1 MSDTNSSNNKTGGRP
16 HGSVTC
22 RRVKFSELQK
32 HLGNEATVLASQSW
46 LQLNGIAYEEDT
58 PKE

>member
-1 MSDTNSSNNKTGGRP
+1 MHSKNTNKKSGGRP

-32 HLGNEATVLASQSW
+32 HLGEEATVLASQAW
-46 LQLNGIAYEEDT
+46 LQANGIQYLEKIES
-58 PKE
+58 